1 MTPLPPHDRS
11 EAADHLRMVGAAIAT
26 VGELMSPPP
35 DPIGEFMSV
44 VAVAR
49 RMRALGA
56 TSLPVCDH
64 NNRFLGMLA
73 HRDIVEQCVA
83 DGQIPSAVAAGS
95 LLATVQ
101 PTLGPQQSAD
111 RTVLSLV
118 LSQQLGE
125 LPVVEDGE
133 LVGLIT
139 VADLAA
145 SMFDDPDLLDE
156 NDDAWLSDTANGS

>member
-1 MTPLPPHDRS
+1 M
-11 EAADHLRMVGAAIAT
+11 AT
-26 VGELMSPPP
+26 RVRDVMSPPP
-35 DPIGEFMSV
+35 PVVLGSEPVMIAAQQLRAQRAAAVPIRG
-44 VAVAR
+44 
-49 RMRALGA
+49 
-56 TSLPVCDH
+56 D
-64 NNRFLGMLA
+64 NNRFLGMLS